1 MTRLVDVLRKLD
13 DVETKL
19 RTQLAM
25 VVELRQSLVAK
36 AMMRETGRCGKFDLM
51 IAQGQAAR
59 GDYDKML
66 RDLTLETGDA
76 EVGG

>member
-1 MTRLVDVLRKLD
+1 MTKLVDVLRKID
-13 DVETKL
+13 AVETKL

-25 VVELRQSLVAK
+25 VIELRQSLVAK
-36 AMMRETGRCGKFDLM
+36 AVMREGGDRMHLM

-59 GDYDKML
+59 GDYGKML
-66 RDLTLETGDA
+66 ADLTLETGDA